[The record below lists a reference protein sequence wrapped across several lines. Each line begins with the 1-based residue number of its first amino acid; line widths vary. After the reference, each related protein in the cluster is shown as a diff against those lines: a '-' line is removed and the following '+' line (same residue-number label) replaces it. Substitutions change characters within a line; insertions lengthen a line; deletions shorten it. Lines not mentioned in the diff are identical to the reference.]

1 MSNCQISFRR
11 KENTLSRH
19 PTQANTA
26 PQWYPSWV
34 LTCSGRKVRDG
45 CWPAITPRHTTS
57 WGGRSLMGRSFVQ
70 QFASLHWRKLKTAKD
85 NKGAANTRII
95 LEPPCRARVAMEKQ
109 ATLAIS
115 VALLS
120 PCNQS
125 QNAIVPKKGRHRYP
139 KTPTGSNAMRL
150 IKRTST
156 ESAS

>member
-1 MSNCQISFRR
+1 
-11 KENTLSRH
+11 
-19 PTQANTA
+19 
-26 PQWYPSWV
+26 
-34 LTCSGRKVRDG
+34 
-45 CWPAITPRHTTS
+45 
-57 WGGRSLMGRSFVQ
+57 
-70 QFASLHWRKLKTAKD
+70 
-85 NKGAANTRII
+85 
-95 LEPPCRARVAMEKQ
+95 MEKQ